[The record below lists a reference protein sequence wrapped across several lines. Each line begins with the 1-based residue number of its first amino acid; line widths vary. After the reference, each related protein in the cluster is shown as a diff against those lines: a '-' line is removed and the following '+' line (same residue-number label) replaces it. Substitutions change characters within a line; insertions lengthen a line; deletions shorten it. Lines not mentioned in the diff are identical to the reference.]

1 MKIGDGLR
9 GFCLVCSSLPS
20 HCAWKMVRRPESVV
34 CSNQLIIPRQTQA
47 ARPRRL
53 PEFGSA
59 AAAGRSAASFHI
71 HRLSTSSP
79 PPSSAPDVR
88 GTLGTLIRN
97 LNKRDKQ
104 LEAGDCGTC
113 RTRVCGV
120 GILRFTHSFSVLGRQ
135 PRQRHSSARSDVW
148 TFATSCRHRPR
159 LLWFMRADYV
169 TLSGVLIS

>member
-104 LEAGDCGTC
+104 AGGWRLRNMPHKSVWGWNPSLHPFILGP
-113 RTRVCGV
+113 RTTASTATF
-120 GILRFTHSFSVLGRQ
+120 LRSL
-135 PRQRHSSARSDVW
+135 
-148 TFATSCRHRPR
+148 
-159 LLWFMRADYV
+159 
-169 TLSGVLIS
+169 